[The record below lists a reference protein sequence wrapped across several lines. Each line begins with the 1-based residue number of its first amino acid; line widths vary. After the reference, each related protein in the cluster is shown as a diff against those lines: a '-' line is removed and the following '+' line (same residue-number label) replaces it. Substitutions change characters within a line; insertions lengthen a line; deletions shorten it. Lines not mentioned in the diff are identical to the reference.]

1 MGQWSLEADADAAG
15 MSISQE
21 QKWCEVQ
28 SHQSWLCTA
37 ADCSTVSVGSLR
49 CPIVCLAPICMS
61 R

>member
-1 MGQWSLEADADAAG
+1 MAAG